1 MNFVERKTL
10 VYRFVA
16 FTLLLIS
23 LGVTAFSLSQIIIL
37 KPEELILMLITIA
50 ICALFAILESAFIL
64 KGWKKESNLQ
74 KIAFNENSHVNNV
87 PLIGVSVG
95 AAFGLGLLA
104 LGISVYIIRV
114 EPTVKASM
122 LAVLSVSVYLLVNC
136 LIYYIYLIM
145 FKNRPLN
152 LKDLIK

>member
-23 LGVTAFSLSQIIIL
+23 LGVTAFSLSQIIVL
-37 KPEELILMLITIA
+37 RPEELILMLITIA
-50 ICALFAILESAFIL
+50 ICALFAILESVFIL

-104 LGISVYIIRV
+104 LGISVYLIRV